1 MAKYKCEICGG
12 VFVEGWS
19 KEEAQA
25 EYLANFGKE
34 IVENDEGHVV
44 CDTCFKQF
52 DPKTHPIALAK
63 AKSEFYNNRN

>member
-19 KEEAQA
+19 KEEAKA
-25 EYLANFGKE
+25 EYLENFGKE
-34 IVENDEGHVV
+34 IVENDEGVMV
-44 CDTCFKQF
+44 CDDCYKGV

-63 AKSEFYNNRN
+63 AKSKFYNNRN